1 LTRAA
6 GLARIWERYQYE
18 DPVVQSRPGET
29 MSDLSGKVA
38 VVTGGARGIGR
49 AIAELFVRSGATVVI
64 GDIRSELGTETAKAL
79 SSLGPITAA
88 PLDVRDW
95 SGVSAFFEQ
104 VLSTYG
110 QLDVCV
116 NNAGVQ
122 AIAASLEMTERDW
135 NEVMA
140 VNLSGVFVCA
150 REAGRVMGKRGGS
163 IINMS
168 SAAGVLALPGR
179 APYCSTKAGVSSL
192 TRVLAVEWTSLRIR
206 VNAIGPGWVETDLVR
221 DAIQAGKLSADDIR
235 RRTPLDRLAR
245 PEEIAQVALFLASD
259 RSSYIT
265 GQTIYP
271 DGGFTSYGG
280 WR

>member
-1 LTRAA
+1 MGDLTGR
-6 GLARIWERYQYE
+6 
-18 DPVVQSRPGET
+18 
-29 MSDLSGKVA
+29 VA

-49 AIAELFVRSGATVVI
+49 AIAGEFVRAGATVVL
-64 GDIRSELGTETAKAL
+64 GDLRAELAAETAKSL
-79 SSLGPITAA
+79 SSLGTVEAA

-95 SGVSAFFEQ
+95 GGVSTFFEN
-104 VLSTYG
+104 VISTHG

-122 AIAASLEMTERDW
+122 AIASSFDMTERDW
-135 NEVMA
+135 NEVLA

-163 IINMS
+163 IISMS

-192 TRVLAVEWTSLRIR
+192 TRVLAVEWAPLGIR

-221 DAIQAGKLSADDIR
+221 AAIEAGNLAAEDIR

-245 PEEIAQVALFLASD
+245 PDEIAQVALFLASD
-259 RSSYIT
+259 RSSYMT

>member
-1 LTRAA
+1 
-6 GLARIWERYQYE
+6 
-18 DPVVQSRPGET
+18 
-29 MSDLSGKVA
+29 MSDLNGKVA

-64 GDIRSELGTETAKAL
+64 GDLRAELAAETAKTL
-79 SSLGPITAA
+79 SSLGTVTAS

-95 SGVSAFFEQ
+95 SGVSAFFGQ
-104 VLSTYG
+104 IRSTYG

-122 AIAASLEMTERDW
+122 AIASSLDMTERDW
-135 NEVMA
+135 NEVLS

-163 IINMS
+163 IISMS

-192 TRVLAVEWTSLRIR
+192 TRVLAIEWASLGIR

-221 DAIQAGKLSADDIR
+221 AAIDAGNLSAEDIR

-245 PEEIAQVALFLASD
+245 PDEVAQVALFLASD